1 MKKNF
6 SLCAIMMLLLVIL
19 LCGCGQDPIHTN
31 PTVPVNT
38 TEETTAPENVLRVL
52 TEDTDMLYTVE
63 RVISRFKE
71 LRPDIAIE
79 LEVLPRTTIMEP
91 DNGELRNLML
101 ERLRTEILGGKGPDV

>member
-31 PTVPVNT
+31 PAVPVNT
-38 TEETTAPENVLRVL
+38 EAETTAPENVLRVL

-63 RVISRFKE
+63 RVVSRFKE
-71 LRPDIAIE
+71 LP
-79 LEVLPRTTIMEP
+79 
-91 DNGELRNLML
+91 GYCY
-101 ERLRTEILGGKGPDV
+101 